1 MDTIMMSLFN
11 SRERDVEDWEK
22 IFEAASLNYRG
33 FRATRVKE
41 NPSTGVIHV
50 EWINDSVEQENLQ

>member
-11 SRERDVEDWEK
+11 SRERDVDDWEM
-22 IFEAASLNYRG
+22 IFEAASLNYGG

-41 NPSTGVIHV
+41 NPATGIIQV
-50 EWINDSVEQENLQ
+50 EWITNPAISESLS